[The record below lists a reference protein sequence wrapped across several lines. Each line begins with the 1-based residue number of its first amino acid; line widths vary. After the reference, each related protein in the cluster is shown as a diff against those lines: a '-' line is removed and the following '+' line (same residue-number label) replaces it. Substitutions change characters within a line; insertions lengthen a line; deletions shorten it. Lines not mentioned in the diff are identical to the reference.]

1 MLPVGVVTSI
11 VGVRVIVEGVE
22 KHDPLNEGS
31 ILWITERQTPLGLI
45 DEVFG
50 QVKNPYYVVRY
61 NSEKEVPEG
70 IREGTL
76 ISFVAEFVNHV
87 LNNKDLYKKG
97 YDASGQ
103 YDEEVS
109 DEEEF
114 SDDEKEAEYKRLVK
128 QNKRG
133 RNNQSTDRRM
143 ENNRKQVPLKDGS
156 ITTMSIAHAGSSVA
170 HGHCPPIQA
179 TGQGFIGAAHGHS
192 SPLPC
197 TRQSFFG
204 STNVN
209 PPFPHANGGP
219 NVFTTGVWPN
229 GGTLPPQQSAMYPEN
244 TQISQ
249 QLPMQG
255 IPLQQQLPMQGIPF
269 QQQFNPSQRFP
280 PPTTYPGGQLNM
292 YADPMHAQ
300 GPINQNQWT
309 PIPQFQ
315 APMNFNPNHISGHQ
329 GVPWL
334 QFNQPANINPNRIA
348 GNQGGPSLQFNQPA
362 NINPNHIAGNQGG
375 PPFQFNPP
383 ANFHSNHISGNQ
395 GGPPHQ
401 FNPPSNFHAV
411 SISDN
416 QHPPQFHHQ
425 FNPGAYDGPGRAF
438 SASRGRRP
446 FHRGGRGWRPAR

>member
-1 MLPVGVVTSI
+1 
-11 VGVRVIVEGVE
+11 VE

-31 ILWITERQTPLGLI
+31 ILWITERQTPLGFI

-50 QVKNPYYVVRY
+50 PVKNPYYVVRY
-61 NSEKEVPEG
+61 NFEKEVPEG
-70 IREGTL
+70 IHEGTL

-97 YDASGQ
+97 CDASGQ
-103 YDEEVS
+103 YDEEVVS
-109 DEEEF
+109 DEAEF
-114 SDDEKEAEYKRLVK
+114 SDDEKEAEYKRRQR

-133 RNNQSTDRRM
+133 RNNQNTVRM

-156 ITTMSIAHAGSSVA
+156 IPTMSVAPAGPSVA
-170 HGHCPPIQA
+170 HGHCPPIPA
-179 TGQGFIGAAHGHS
+179 NGQGFIDVAHGHS

-204 STNVN
+204 ATNVN
-209 PPFPHANGGP
+209 LPFPHNM
-219 NVFTTGVWPN
+219 FTAGVWPN
-229 GGTLPPQQSAMYPEN
+229 GGTLLPQQSAMCPEN

-255 IPLQQQLPMQGIPF
+255 IPFQQQLPMQGIPF

-280 PPTTYPGGQLNM
+280 PPTTYPGGQPNM
-292 YADPMHAQ
+292 YADPMQAQ
-300 GPINQNQWT
+300 GPVNQNQWS
-309 PIPQFQ
+309 PFPQFQ
-315 APMNFNPNHISGHQ
+315 APINFNPNHISGHQ
-329 GVPWL
+329 GGPW
-334 QFNQPANINPNRIA
+334 
-348 GNQGGPSLQFNQPA
+348 LQFNQPA

-375 PPFQFNPP
+375 PSLQFNQP

-395 GGPPHQ
+395 SGPPHQ
-401 FNPPSNFHAV
+401 FSPPSNFHSG
-411 SISDN
+411 SISGN

-438 SASRGRRP
+438 SAGRGRRP
-446 FHRGGRGWRPAR
+446 FHRGGRGWQPAR